1 MKRMTLEELLSREDD
16 CVLLDIEAEL
26 VSSIVPATGY
36 THAYIRRVNAMIN
49 EGEMCINP
57 TTYRKVYLPTF
68 AKAVHK
74 ELARRWMKI
83 ITMEQTI

>member
-16 CVLLDIEAEL
+16 GVLLDIEAEL
-26 VSSIVPATGY
+26 VSSIVPATCY